1 VSETTPENGSTGSEN
16 QDASLKMAHV
26 WGVSTAEDVRGL
38 PSWKDEKL
46 SPEALAQGFEND
58 PPPPRGLVMATVIV
72 IGLVLVSAVGVAQ
85 YFQKTVQDVS
95 LGRDW
100 SQGDPRLAELH
111 ASAATYLNGYG
122 KADKGGYQV
131 PVSVAKSILL
141 AHPGL
146 LARHPLAPKPPEP
159 ERAAKCVMAADGS
172 LSLAAE
178 GSGLPEG
185 AALMDCPA
193 GFVEGSGDGSGVAAI
208 GSGEG
213 SAQATP

>member
-1 VSETTPENGSTGSEN
+1 MSETTPENGSTGSEN

-38 PSWKDEKL
+38 PSWRDEKL
-46 SPEALAQGFEND
+46 SHEAVAQGFEND

-85 YFQKTVQDVS
+85 YFQNTVHDVS
-95 LGRDW
+95 LARDW

-146 LARHPLAPKPPEP
+146 LASHPLAPKPPEP
-159 ERAAKCVMAADGS
+159 ERTPQCVMAADGS

-193 GFVEGSGDGSGVAAI
+193 GFVEGSGDGSGVAAN